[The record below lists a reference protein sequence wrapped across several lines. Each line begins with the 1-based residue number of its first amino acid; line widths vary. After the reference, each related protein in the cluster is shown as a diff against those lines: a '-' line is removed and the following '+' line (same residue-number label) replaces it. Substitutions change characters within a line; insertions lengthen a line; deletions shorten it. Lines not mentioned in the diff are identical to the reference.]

1 LWRPDLHAR
10 PTSFE
15 PCLPTKGTKVP
26 DRPDWIHEI
35 KHDGY
40 RLIVQREDKRVRLF
54 TRNGHDWTDRYPRM
68 VEAALRNRNSSFVLD
83 GEAVLLDANGISDF
97 NGLHSR
103 KHDTEVQLYAFDCL
117 AADGDDLR
125 RLPLSL
131 RKTNLARILP
141 RRIDGIHVA
150 LFERARSGQTCS
162 GMRASS
168 ALKGWSVS
176 TVTAP
181 TAAAGSIVGSR

>member
-1 LWRPDLHAR
+1 VATSRHA
-10 PTSFE
+10 E
-15 PCLPTKGTKVP
+15 PVTQHGGVLEPLA
-26 DRPDWIHEI
+26 
-35 KHDGY
+35 
-40 RLIVQREDKRVRLF
+40 RLVDAAREDTSQTKSRPKAASQF
-54 TRNGHDWTDRYPRM
+54 NPDDGSGGHQ
-68 VEAALRNRNSSFVLD
+68 SFVLD
-83 GEAVLLDANGISDF
+83 GEAVLLDAEGISDF
-97 NGLHSR
+97 NAPHSR
-103 KHDTEVQLYAFDCL
+103 KRDAEVQLYAFDFL

-131 RKTNLARILP
+131 RKTNLARILA